1 MHNDEWYL
9 LMFDNAEDRDFLWHT
24 WSQDAT
30 RSILLTPQN
39 PQVAFE
45 MEAGALQLESFNDTE
60 GLDISYNLI
69 YFGSYFL
76 NLIRI

>member
-1 MHNDEWYL
+1 
-9 LMFDNAEDRDFLWHT
+9 MFDNDEDRDFLCHT
-24 WSQDAT
+24 WSQDAI
-30 RSILLTPQN
+30 RFILLTPQN

-45 MEAGALQLESFNDTE
+45 NVAGALQLVSFNDTE